1 MSTASNSFDSALD
14 FMPATAAT
22 GGKGPLHALKAF
34 FGGLS
39 EGLEAERLYRHNVA
53 HGMTPSDAAS
63 RAFETVFKS
72 R

>member
-39 EGLEAERLYRHNVA
+39 EGLEA
-53 HGMTPSDAAS
+53 
-63 RAFETVFKS
+63 
-72 R
+72 